1 MRLLPLGSLA
11 LLAALISPAA
21 AMDFVYRDVDASGGV
36 LVASGE
42 IKRGDDLKL
51 HNYVASLPAS
61 TQLKGISLD
70 SPGGNYLEGV
80 DLSTTI
86 QVSHLQTGVIG
97 DGMCASACF
106 ILFASGSHRF
116 VGAGARIGVHS
127 ASEEGEDTGVA
138 QAVTTLMARKA
149 AELGVPADIIGRMV
163 TTPPD
168 RMAWL
173 TPAELEEMHV
183 EIVDDDTNTYRPGSP
198 LRPGQP
204 SASVA
209 APTGRQL
216 ASSPNRTQSAAYAQG
231 KSDRAR
237 YQAWFD
243 VQQGDNKTGASW
255 WEANRSQATQ
265 LHLTC
270 STLASSTPAFVQGC
284 SSAQTML
291 AQADRRRLAEPDYRA
306 GWNRS

>member
-1 MRLLPLGSLA
+1 MRLLSFSSLA
-11 LLAALISPAA
+11 LLAAFSSPVA

-36 LVASGE
+36 LVGSGE
-42 IKRGDDLKL
+42 INRGDDLKL

-61 TQLKGISLD
+61 THIKGISLE
-70 SPGGNYLEGV
+70 SPGGNYVEGV
-80 DLSTTI
+80 NLATTI
-86 QVSHLQTGVIG
+86 QASHLQTGVVG
-97 DGMCASACF
+97 DGTCASACF
-106 ILFASGSHRF
+106 ILFASGSYKF

-127 ASEEGEDTGVA
+127 ASEEGEDTGLA

-149 AELGVPADIIGRMV
+149 AELGVPSDIIGRMV

-183 EIVDDDTNTYRPGSP
+183 EIVEDDTNTYRPGSP

-204 SASVA
+204 AASVA
-209 APTGRQL
+209 APTSSQL
-216 ASSPNRTQSAAYAQG
+216 APSPSRTRSPAYAQG
-231 KSDRAR
+231 KSDRAK

-243 VQQGDNKTGASW
+243 AQEGDNRTGASW
-255 WEANRSQATQ
+255 WEAHRSQAVQ

-270 STLASSTPAFVQGC
+270 STLASTPSFVQGC

-291 AQADRRRLAEPDYRA
+291 AQADRRRLVEPDYRA
-306 GWNRS
+306 GWNSF